1 MAAKKFYQKEKEM
14 LKREMKKQLTALK
27 QKYTKAKNSRDKYY
41 DDNLDLREKQ
51 MGHKSELKGHQ

>member
-1 MAAKKFYQKEKEM
+1 VAAKDFYQKEKEM

-41 DDNLDLREKQ
+41 DDYMDLLEKQ